1 MKPMILSKDFRITIP
16 HEMRNQNGWTVG
28 AKIAYV
34 PSGKSIAFV
43 PASLARG
50 TVDPAKDPTTDDRD
64 RNER

>member
-43 PASLARG
+43 PISQTQAIVSPAKG
-50 TVDPAKDPTTDDRD
+50 TVADGRD
-64 RNER
+64 RNEW